1 MKNEKWKKIFN
12 FIAVI
17 FSAVCAFFC
26 GVLSSRRNRS
36 TIDGGGKQLERV
48 GESEQRKAEA
58 IGRVEELERTEGERI
73 RDSKR
78 LLEEIRSRKQKET
91 ND

>member
-36 TIDGGGKQLERV
+36 TIDGVGKQLERV
-48 GESEQRKAEA
+48 GEIEQRKAET
-58 IGRVEELERTEGERI
+58 IGRIEELERTDGERI
-73 RDSKR
+73 RRSKEII
-78 LLEEIRSRKQKET
+78 EEIRNRKQKET